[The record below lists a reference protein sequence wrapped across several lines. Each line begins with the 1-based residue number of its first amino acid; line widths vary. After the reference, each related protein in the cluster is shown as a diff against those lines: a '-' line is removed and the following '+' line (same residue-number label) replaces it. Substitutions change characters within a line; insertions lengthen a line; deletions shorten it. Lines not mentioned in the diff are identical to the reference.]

1 MANISFAFAFITV
14 MKKFLTIPL
23 ALLILLSG
31 MHFTIAT
38 HYCGGKIAATKVS
51 LSGKEA
57 TCGMISGHRSDNS
70 GETQVSK
77 QCCDNEFSVYKIDS
91 DYSPSAFHCKEITQ
105 NILQEFQVP
114 EGFSFHS
121 TNALLTHPTNVS
133 PPDYYLANAVSM
145 ADICVF
151 RI

>member
-1 MANISFAFAFITV
+1 
-14 MKKFLTIPL
+14 MKNLLTIPL

-57 TCGMISGHRSDNS
+57 SCGMISMHRSEDS
-70 GETQVSK
+70 GVTQLSRH
-77 QCCDNEFSVYKIDS
+77 CCDDDLMVYKIDS
-91 DYSPSAFHCKEITQ
+91 YYSPSAFNFKEISH
-105 NILQEFQVP
+105 NIFHAFIVP
-114 EGFSFHS
+114 EGSSFHS
-121 TNALLTHPTNVS
+121 PISFLTIPANVS
-133 PPDYYLANAVSM
+133 PPDCFLANAVSM
-145 ADICVF
+145 AGICVF

>member
-1 MANISFAFAFITV
+1 

-38 HYCGGKIAATKVS
+38 HYCGGHIAATKLS
-51 LSGKEA
+51 FSGKEA
-57 TCGMISGHRSDNS
+57 TCGMISDHESENS
-70 GETQVSK
+70 TETQVSSK
-77 QCCDNEFSVYKIDS
+77 CCDDKIAVYKIDS
-91 DYSPSAFHCKEITQ
+91 DYSPSAFNFKEITQ
-105 NILQEFQVP
+105 NILQAFQIP
-114 EGFSFHS
+114 EGFSFHPLIS
-121 TNALLTHPTNVS
+121 LLTVPANVS
-133 PPDYYLANAVSM
+133 PPDCYLANAVSM

>member
-1 MANISFAFAFITV
+1 
-14 MKKFLTIPL
+14 MKKFFTIPL

-31 MHFTIAT
+31 MHFTVAT

-57 TCGMISGHRSDNS
+57 SCGMISDQRSDNS
-70 GETQVSK
+70 TETQVSSK
-77 QCCDNEFSVYKIDS
+77 CCDNEFAVYKIDS
-91 DYSPSAFHCKEITQ
+91 DYSPSSFHFKDITQ
-105 NILQEFQVP
+105 NILQEFLVP

-121 TNALLTHPTNVS
+121 TLSLLTNPANVS
-133 PPDYYLANAVSM
+133 PPDCYLANAVSI

>member
-1 MANISFAFAFITV
+1 LVNISQVFAFIQE

-23 ALLILLSG
+23 ALLILFSG
-31 MHFTIAT
+31 MHFTVAT
-38 HYCGGKIAATKVS
+38 HYCGGKIAATKLS
-51 LSGKEA
+51 FSGKEA
-57 TCGMISGHRSDNS
+57 SCGMISDHRSNNS
-70 GETQVSK
+70 TETQVSSK
-77 QCCDNEFSVYKIDS
+77 CCDNEVAVYKIGS
-91 DYSPSAFHCKEITQ
+91 DYCPSSFHVKDITQ

-121 TNALLTHPTNVS
+121 TIALLTHHANVS
-133 PPDYYLANAVSM
+133 PPDCFPANAVSI

>member
-1 MANISFAFAFITV
+1 
-14 MKKFLTIPL
+14 MKKLLAIPL

-57 TCGMISGHRSDNS
+57 SCGMISDHRSYNS
-70 GETQVSK
+70 GETQISSK
-77 QCCDNEFSVYKIDS
+77 CCDDEKAVYKIDS
-91 DYSPSAFHCKEITQ
+91 DYSFSAFHFKEIPQ
-105 NILQEFQVP
+105 NILLEFQIP

-121 TNALLTHPTNVS
+121 PIALLTHATNGS
-133 PPDYYLANAVSM
+133 PPDYFLANAVSM

>member
-1 MANISFAFAFITV
+1 
-14 MKKFLTIPL
+14 MKKLFTIPL

-38 HYCGGKIAATKVS
+38 HLCNGKIAATKIS

-57 TCGMISGHRSDNS
+57 SCGMVSDEKPGNSSETRISS
-70 GETQVSK
+70 E
-77 QCCDNEFSVYKIDS
+77 CCENEFTVYSVDNN
-91 DYSPSAFHCKEITQ
+91 YSPSGFTHKEITQ
-105 NILQEFQVP
+105 NILHVFHIP

-121 TNALLTHPTNVS
+121 NFPSLTNLTNVS
-133 PPDYYLANAVSM
+133 PPDCFMANAVSM
-145 ADICVF
+145 ASICVF

>member
-1 MANISFAFAFITV
+1 
-14 MKKFLTIPL
+14 MKKFLTISL

-38 HYCGGKIAATKVS
+38 HYCGGKIAATKIS

-57 TCGMISGHRSDNS
+57 SCGMISGHESDNS
-70 GETQVSK
+70 GETRISK

-91 DYSPSAFHCKEITQ
+91 DYSPSAFHSKEITQ
-105 NILQEFQVP
+105 NIIHEFCIP

-121 TNALLTHPTNVS
+121 TNAVLTHPTNVS
-133 PPDYYLANAVSM
+133 PPDYFLANAVSM
-145 ADICVF
+145 AGICVF

>member
-1 MANISFAFAFITV
+1 LVNISLVFVFIQV
-14 MKKFLTIPL
+14 MKKFFTIPL

-57 TCGMISGHRSDNS
+57 SCGMISDQRSDNS
-70 GETQVSK
+70 TETQVSSK
-77 QCCDNEFSVYKIDS
+77 CCDNEFAVYKIDS
-91 DYSPSAFHCKEITQ
+91 DYSSSSFHFKDITQ
-105 NILQEFQVP
+105 NILQEFLVP

-121 TNALLTHPTNVS
+121 TLSQLTNHANVS
-133 PPDYYLANAVSM
+133 PPDCYLANTVSI